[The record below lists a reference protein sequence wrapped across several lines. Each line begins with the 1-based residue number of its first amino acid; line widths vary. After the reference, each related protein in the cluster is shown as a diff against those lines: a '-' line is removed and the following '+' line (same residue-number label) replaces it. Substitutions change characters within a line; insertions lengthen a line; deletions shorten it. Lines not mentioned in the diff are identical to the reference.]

1 MPIPP
6 DRVRPLVK
14 DALERDTNRVIGNWP
29 VLTEEEILLVLQGLA
44 GSDSAGAKPTYV
56 AGGEVRFIGEGG
68 TLERRADR
76 AADPYLWPIAH
87 DVRPKTRSLGV
98 RGCSDCHATD
108 APFHFGSVAVASP
121 FASVKESVRPMTEY
135 QETSRVSAWAF
146 SMSFLFRPGLKGLI
160 ILCFALVAAVVL
172 ISAVRGL
179 GHLIRILAAGE
190 E

>member
-1 MPIPP
+1 VPIPP
-6 DRVRPLVK
+6 GRVRPIVK
-14 DALERDTNRVIGNWP
+14 DVLDRDTNRVIGTWP
-29 VLTEEEILLVLQGLA
+29 VLTDGEIMLVLQSLA
-44 GSDSAGAKPTYV
+44 GPDSAGARVAYV
-56 AGGEVRFIGEGG
+56 AGGEVRFIGEDGM
-68 TLERRADR
+68 LDRREDP
-76 AADPYLWPIAH
+76 AADPYMWPIAH

-108 APFHFGSVAVASP
+108 APFHFGSVGVASP
-121 FASVKESVRPMTEY
+121 FAAVEQSVRPMTEY
-135 QETSRVSAWAF
+135 QGTSRISAWFF

-160 ILCFALVAAVVL
+160 ILCFVLVAAVVL